1 MSSIGH
7 RNPVTETDNPLHSIQ
22 FKTMLPGYAGSVSI
36 CLQQVTMLTHLSPA
50 FDKGCTLGFAILS
63 GVAAM
68 AVLTVCPE
76 GVLSFDT
83 KLATQTLSQATG
95 ALIRNKASTEAG
107 KVLPH
112 SFQTLYTAALCKQS
126 VSFTLA

>member
-1 MSSIGH
+1 
-7 RNPVTETDNPLHSIQ
+7 
-22 FKTMLPGYAGSVSI
+22 
-36 CLQQVTMLTHLSPA
+36 
-50 FDKGCTLGFAILS
+50 LGFAILA

-95 ALIRNKASTEAG
+95 ALMRNKASTEAG

-112 SFQTLYTAALCKQS
+112 SLQTLYTAALCKQS
-126 VSFTLA
+126 FSFTLA